1 MIGKLS
7 GTIEHILDDHIILN
21 VNGVGYI
28 VTVPAYILHQAQVN
42 QPISLFIEMLIR
54 PEMMTLY
61 GFKELSEKVLF
72 QKLMSVQ
79 GIGGKSAAAILS
91 ILTPTQILE
100 AIMAQD
106 VAAFKR
112 ADGIGPKV
120 ATRIVTELKDYATK
134 QEISLGI
141 SVASSSNA
149 KLNLDDALSTLLQLG
164 YKRYEAQQA
173 LQKAAAAMSDATT
186 ERLIPAALKVLAR
199 NILN

>member
-1 MIGKLS
+1 MIGKLTGS
-7 GTIEHILDDHIILN
+7 IEHIFDDHILLN

-42 QPISLFIEMLIR
+42 QEISLFIEMLIR

-61 GFKELSEKVLF
+61 GFKELSEKLLF

-91 ILTPTQILE
+91 VLTPTQILE
-100 AIMAQD
+100 AILAQD

-112 ADGIGPKV
+112 ADGVGPKV
-120 ATRIVTELKDYATK
+120 ATRIITELKDYASK

-141 SVASSSNA
+141 PVSGSNTTGA
-149 KLNLDDALSTLLQLG
+149 NLDDALSTLIQLG
-164 YKRYEAQQA
+164 YKRFEAQQA
-173 LQKAAAAMSDATT
+173 LQKASATMPNAST
-186 ERLIPAALKVLAR
+186 EALIPAALKVLAR
-199 NILN
+199 NILG

>member
-1 MIGKLS
+1 MIGKLT
-7 GTIEHILDDHIILN
+7 GTIEHIFDDHIILN

-28 VTVPAYILHQAQVN
+28 VTVPANILHQAQIN
-42 QPISLFIEMLIR
+42 QELSLFIEMLIR

-106 VAAFKR
+106 VGAFKR

-120 ATRIVTELKDYATK
+120 ATRIITELKDYASK
-134 QEISLGI
+134 QEISLGV
-141 SVASSSNA
+141 SGGASSNST
-149 KLNLDDALSTLLQLG
+149 LNLDDALSTLLQLG

-173 LQKAAAAMSDATT
+173 LQKASASMPGASTQA
-186 ERLIPAALKVLAR
+186 LIPVALKMLAR
-199 NILN
+199 NILS